1 MVKRTKYRWL
11 KNTYRVYEEY
21 IQVTERKIN
30 TNSVYEIHKI
40 QRIRNA
46 K

>member
-11 KNTYRVYEEY
+11 KNTYKVYEEY
-21 IQVTERKIN
+21 IQDTEREIN
-30 TNSVYEIHKI
+30 TNSIYEIQKI

-46 K
+46 I